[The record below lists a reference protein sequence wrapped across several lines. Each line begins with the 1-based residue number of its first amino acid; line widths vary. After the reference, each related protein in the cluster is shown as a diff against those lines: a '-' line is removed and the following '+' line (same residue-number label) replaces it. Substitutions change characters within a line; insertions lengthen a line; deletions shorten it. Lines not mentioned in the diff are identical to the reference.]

1 MGVKA
6 AAPFYIEPL
15 GEHHDR
21 AAFSCGVAPLDDYL
35 KRQAR
40 QQRDRRVAAVFVMVG
55 DTPET
60 VAGYFTLSALSIGLA
75 SLPAGLAKKLP
86 RYPEVPAA
94 LIGRLAVDRR
104 YQERRLGELLLMD
117 ALHRIAIQSEVIGVY
132 AAVVDAIDDRAAT
145 FYESYGFMRFPGRRD
160 RLFLP
165 TATILRMFA

>member
-6 AAPFYIEPL
+6 AAPFHIEPL

-40 QQRDRRVAAVFVMVG
+40 QQRDRQIAAVFVMVG
-55 DTPET
+55 DTPST

-75 SLPAGLAKKLP
+75 SLPADVAKKLP

-104 YQERRLGELLLMD
+104 YQGRRLGERLLMD
-117 ALHRIAIQSEVIGVY
+117 ALHRIAIQSDQIGVY
-132 AAVVDAIDDRAAT
+132 AAVVDAIDDSAAA
-145 FYESYGFMRFPGRRD
+145 FYESYGFMPFPGRSN

-165 TATILRMFA
+165 TATILGMFA